1 MPAEKTTAATSTAM
15 SSEQSAE
22 KSTAT
27 AERAESFGRR
37 LTGLARRWEGLIVVL
52 LVAVTLWAT
61 LAVDGFANASNVSF
75 LLLDTTEI
83 AIMALTMTM
92 VIVAAEIDLSV
103 ASTLGL
109 CCAVL
114 GALWHANLPI
124 EAIMPI
130 CLLVGAACG
139 AVNGL
144 LVTRLGL
151 PSLAVTIGTF
161 ALYRGLAYVIL
172 GDRAVADL
180 PPAYTGLATQTLGP
194 IPVATLLVAVLA
206 AAAAVVLHATGLG
219 RSIYALGANEEAAFF
234 AGVRVKRIKF
244 WLFVASGVFAALAS
258 LGYTFRYASARA
270 DNGMGLELAV
280 VAAVL
285 LGGVS
290 IFGGRGGLPGVLAAV
305 LLLGV
310 VRNALILAD
319 VANEVLNF
327 VTGLLLVASVLA
339 PNLGAVW
346 RRRLSHRTVRLEGDT
361 SR

>member
-1 MPAEKTTAATSTAM
+1 MPADKPARSPETPAR
-15 SSEQSAE
+15 SAE
-22 KSTAT
+22 AT
-27 AERAESFGRR
+27 AEGAFGR
-37 LTGLARRWEGLIVVL
+37 LTGLARRWEGLILVL
-52 LVAVTLWAT
+52 LVAVMLWASF
-61 LAVDGFANASNVSF
+61 AVDGFANPSNVSF

-83 AIMALTMTM
+83 AIMALTMTL

-109 CCAVL
+109 SCAVL
-114 GALWHANLPI
+114 GWLWNAGLAI
-124 EAIMPI
+124 ETIMPI
-130 CLLVGAACG
+130 CLLVGALCG

-172 GDRAVADL
+172 GDQAVADL
-180 PPAYTGLATQTLGP
+180 PPAYTGLATQTFGP
-194 IPVATLLVAVLA
+194 IPLVTVLVAILA
-206 AAAAVVLHATGLG
+206 ALAAVVLHATGLG
-219 RSIYALGANEEAAFF
+219 RSIFALGSNEEAAFF

-244 WLFVASGVFAALAS
+244 WLFTASGVFASLAS
-258 LGYTFRYASARA
+258 LVYTFRYASARA
-270 DNGMGLELAV
+270 DNGVGLELAV

-290 IFGGRGGLPGVLAAV
+290 IFGGRGSLPGVLMAV

-346 RRRLSHRTVRLEGDT
+346 RRRTTRRSVRLEGNT
-361 SR
+361 PR

>member
-1 MPAEKTTAATSTAM
+1 MNTDA
-15 SSEQSAE
+15 
-22 KSTAT
+22 
-27 AERAESFGRR
+27 
-37 LTGLARRWEGLIVVL
+37 LRRWETLIAVL
-52 LVAVTLWAT
+52 LAGVAVWAS
-61 LAVDGFANASNVSF
+61 LGVDGFANDSNVSF

-83 AIMALTMTM
+83 ALMALTMTL

-109 CCAVL
+109 SCAVL
-114 GALWHANLPI
+114 GALWNAGLPI
-124 EAIMPI
+124 EVIMPI

-161 ALYRGLAYVIL
+161 ALFRGLAYVIL
-172 GDRAVADL
+172 GDQAVADL
-180 PPAYTGLATQTLGP
+180 PPAYTGLATSSIGP
-194 IPVATLLVAVLA
+194 VPLATVLVAVLA
-206 AAAAVVLHATGLG
+206 VVAALLLHATGLG
-219 RSIYALGANEEAAFF
+219 RSIVAIGANVEAAYFS
-234 AGVRVKRIKF
+234 GIRVKRVKL
-244 WLFVASGVFAALAS
+244 WLFVASGVMASLAS
-258 LGYTFRYASARA
+258 LIYTFRYASARA

-290 IFGGRGGLPGVLAAV
+290 IFGRKGTLPGVLMAV

-339 PNLGAVW
+339 PNLGAA
-346 RRRLSHRTVRLEGDT
+346 RRRRTPSPVEGK
-361 SR
+361 SVS

>member
-1 MPAEKTTAATSTAM
+1 MAADLARM
-15 SSEQSAE
+15 
-22 KSTAT
+22 
-27 AERAESFGRR
+27 
-37 LTGLARRWEGLIVVL
+37 ARRWEGLILVL
-52 LVAVTLWAT
+52 LVGVIGWAS
-61 LAVDGFANASNVSF
+61 LGVDGFANGSNVSF

-83 AIMALTMTM
+83 ALMALTMTL

-109 CCAVL
+109 SCAVL
-114 GALWHANLPI
+114 GRLWNAGLPI

-139 AVNGL
+139 AFNGL

-161 ALYRGLAYVIL
+161 ALFRGLAYVML
-172 GDRAVADL
+172 GDQAVADL
-180 PPAYTGLATQTLGP
+180 PPAYTSLATASVGP
-194 IPVATLLVAVLA
+194 IPLASVLVAVLA
-206 AAAAVVLHATGLG
+206 AVAATVLHATGLG
-219 RSIYALGANEEAAFF
+219 RSIVALGSNVEAAFF

-244 WLFVASGVFAALAS
+244 WLFVASGVMASLAS
-258 LGYTFRYASARA
+258 LVYTFRYASARA
-270 DNGMGLELAV
+270 DNGVGLELAV

-290 IFGGRGGLPGVLAAV
+290 IFGGRGTLPGVLMAV

-346 RRRLSHRTVRLEGDT
+346 RRRTSPQVEGK
-361 SR
+361 SVS

>member
-1 MPAEKTTAATSTAM
+1 MNTDA
-15 SSEQSAE
+15 
-22 KSTAT
+22 
-27 AERAESFGRR
+27 
-37 LTGLARRWEGLIVVL
+37 LRRWETLIAVL
-52 LVAVTLWAT
+52 LAGVAVWAS
-61 LAVDGFANASNVSF
+61 LGVDGFANDSNVSF

-83 AIMALTMTM
+83 ALMALTMTL

-109 CCAVL
+109 SCAVL
-114 GALWHANLPI
+114 GALWNAGLPI

-161 ALYRGLAYVIL
+161 ALFRGLAYVIL
-172 GDRAVADL
+172 GDQAVADL
-180 PPAYTGLATQTLGP
+180 PPAYTSLATSSIGP
-194 IPVATLLVAVLA
+194 VPLATVLVAVLA
-206 AAAAVVLHATGLG
+206 VVAALVLHATGLG
-219 RSIYALGANEEAAFF
+219 RSIVAIGANVEAAYFS
-234 AGVRVKRIKF
+234 GIRVKRIKL
-244 WLFVASGVFAALAS
+244 WLFVASGVMASLAS
-258 LGYTFRYASARA
+258 LIYTFRYASARA

-290 IFGGRGGLPGVLAAV
+290 IFGGKGTLPGVLMAV

-339 PNLGAVW
+339 PNLGAA
-346 RRRLSHRTVRLEGDT
+346 RRRRTPSPVEGK
-361 SR
+361 SVS

>member
-1 MPAEKTTAATSTAM
+1 MPAEHTGAVGSRWPVRAAY
-15 SSEQSAE
+15 
-22 KSTAT
+22 
-27 AERAESFGRR
+27 
-37 LTGLARRWEGLIVVL
+37 RWEGLILAL
-52 LVAVTLWAT
+52 LAGVALWAS
-61 LAVDGFANASNVSF
+61 LGVDGFANGSNVSF

-83 AIMALTMTM
+83 ALMVLTMTL

-109 CCAVL
+109 SCAVL
-114 GALWHANLPI
+114 GQLWNAGLPI

-130 CLLVGAACG
+130 CLLVGAVCG
-139 AVNGL
+139 AFNGL
-144 LVTRLGL
+144 LVTGLGL
-151 PSLAVTIGTF
+151 PSLAVTIGTY
-161 ALYRGLAYVIL
+161 ALFRGLAYVLL
-172 GDRAVADL
+172 GDQAVADL
-180 PPAYTGLATQTLGP
+180 PPAYTGLATASLGP
-194 IPVATLLVAVLA
+194 IPLASLLVVVLA
-206 AAAAVVLHATGLG
+206 GVAAVVLHATGLG
-219 RSIYALGANEEAAFF
+219 RSIFALGSNVEAAFF

-244 WLFVASGVFAALAS
+244 WLFVASGTMASLAS
-258 LGYTFRYASARA
+258 LVYTFRYASARA

-290 IFGGRGGLPGVLAAV
+290 IFGGRGSLPGVLMAV

-339 PNLGAVW
+339 PNLGAV
-346 RRRLSHRTVRLEGDT
+346 RRRRTTPSVEGK
-361 SR
+361 SVS

>member
-1 MPAEKTTAATSTAM
+1 MLARTLS
-15 SSEQSAE
+15 
-22 KSTAT
+22 
-27 AERAESFGRR
+27 
-37 LTGLARRWEGLIVVL
+37 GLFRRWEGLILVL
-52 LVAVTLWAT
+52 LIVACAG
-61 LAVDGFANASNVSF
+61 ASAGVDGFTNSSNVSF

-83 AIMALTMTM
+83 AIMALTMTII
-92 VIVAAEIDLSV
+92 VVAAEIDLSV

-109 CCAVL
+109 SCAVL
-114 GALWHANLPI
+114 GALWNAGLPI

-130 CLLVGAACG
+130 CLLVGAVCG
-139 AVNGL
+139 AVNGW

-151 PSLAVTIGTF
+151 PSLAVTIGTL

-172 GDRAVADL
+172 GDQAVADL
-180 PPAYTGLATQTLGP
+180 PPAYTGLATQAFGP
-194 IPVATLLVAVLA
+194 VPLATVVVVVLA
-206 AAAAVVLHATGLG
+206 AFVAVVLHATGVG
-219 RSIYALGANEEAAFF
+219 RSVFALGSNEEAAFF

-244 WLFVASGVFAALAS
+244 WLFVASGLFASLAS
-258 LGYTFRYASARA
+258 LIYTFRYASARA
-270 DNGMGLELAV
+270 DNGVGLELAV

-290 IFGGRGGLPGVLAAV
+290 IFGGRGTLPGVLVAV

-346 RRRLSHRTVRLEGDT
+346 RRRFSQPVHLEGK
-361 SR
+361 SPR

>member
-1 MPAEKTTAATSTAM
+1 M
-15 SSEQSAE
+15 
-22 KSTAT
+22 
-27 AERAESFGRR
+27 
-37 LTGLARRWEGLIVVL
+37 LARRWESLILVL
-52 LVAVTLWAT
+52 LVAVCVWAA
-61 LAVDGFANASNVSF
+61 LGVDGFANTSNVSF

-83 AIMALTMTM
+83 ALMALSMTF
-92 VIVAAEIDLSV
+92 VVVAAEIDLSV

-109 CCAVL
+109 SCAVL
-114 GALWHANLPI
+114 GWLWNAGLSI

-130 CLLVGAACG
+130 CLMVGTLCG

-172 GDRAVADL
+172 GDQAVADL
-180 PPAYTGLATQTLGP
+180 PAAYTTPATQPL
-194 IPVATLLVAVLA
+194 IPLVLVAALGVG
-206 AAAAVVLHATGLG
+206 AAVLLHATGVG
-219 RSIYALGANEEAAFF
+219 RAVFAIGANQEAAFF
-234 AGVRVKRIKF
+234 AGIRVKRIKF
-244 WLFVASGVFAALAS
+244 WLFVASGAMAALAS
-258 LGYTFRYASARA
+258 LILTFRYASARA
-270 DNGMGLELAV
+270 DNGVGLELAV

-290 IFGGRGGLPGVLAAV
+290 IFGGRGSLPGVLMAV

-327 VTGLLLVASVLA
+327 VTGLLLVASVLV
-339 PNLGAVW
+339 PNLGALW
-346 RRRLSHRTVRLEGDT
+346 RRRST
-361 SR
+361 SQQEVP

>member
-1 MPAEKTTAATSTAM
+1 MTM
-15 SSEQSAE
+15 
-22 KSTAT
+22 
-27 AERAESFGRR
+27 F
-37 LTGLARRWEGLIVVL
+37 RRWEGLIAL
-52 LVAVTLWAT
+52 LLAGVAVWAS
-61 LAVDGFANASNVSF
+61 LAVDGFANSSNVRF

-83 AIMALTMTM
+83 ALMALTMTL
-92 VIVAAEIDLSV
+92 VIVAGEIDLSV

-114 GALWHANLPI
+114 GWSWNAGLPI
-124 EAIMPI
+124 EAIMPL
-130 CLLVGAACG
+130 CVLAGAVCG
-139 AVNGL
+139 ALNGL

-172 GDRAVADL
+172 GDQAVADL
-180 PPAYTGLATQTLGP
+180 PPAYTSLGALP
-194 IPVATLLVAVLA
+194 LLLVVVLALA
-206 AAAAVVLHATGLG
+206 AAVILHATGLG
-219 RSIYALGANEEAAFF
+219 RSIFAIGANQEAAFF
-234 AGVRVKRIKF
+234 SGVRVKRIKL
-244 WLFVASGVFAALAS
+244 WLFVASGAMAGLAS
-258 LGYTFRYASARA
+258 LVYTFRYASARA
-270 DNGMGLELAV
+270 DNGVGLELAV

-290 IFGGRGGLPGVLAAV
+290 IFGGRGSLLGVLVAV

-346 RRRLSHRTVRLEGDT
+346 RRRSSVQLESSVQVEGK
-361 SR
+361 SLP

>member
-1 MPAEKTTAATSTAM
+1 MNTDA
-15 SSEQSAE
+15 
-22 KSTAT
+22 
-27 AERAESFGRR
+27 
-37 LTGLARRWEGLIVVL
+37 LRRWETLIAVL
-52 LVAVTLWAT
+52 LAGVAVWAS
-61 LAVDGFANASNVSF
+61 LGVDGFANDSNVSF

-83 AIMALTMTM
+83 ALMALTMTL

-109 CCAVL
+109 SCAVL
-114 GALWHANLPI
+114 GALWNAGLPI

-161 ALYRGLAYVIL
+161 ALFRGLAYVIL
-172 GDRAVADL
+172 GDQAVADL
-180 PPAYTGLATQTLGP
+180 PPAHTSLATSSIGP
-194 IPVATLLVAVLA
+194 VPLATVLVAVLA
-206 AAAAVVLHATGLG
+206 VVAALVLHATGLG
-219 RSIYALGANEEAAFF
+219 RSIVAIGANVEAAYFS
-234 AGVRVKRIKF
+234 GIRVKRVKL
-244 WLFVASGVFAALAS
+244 WLFVASGVMASLAS
-258 LGYTFRYASARA
+258 LIYTFRYASARA

-290 IFGGRGGLPGVLAAV
+290 IFGGKGTLPGVLMAV

-339 PNLGAVW
+339 PNLGAA
-346 RRRLSHRTVRLEGDT
+346 RRRRTPSPVEGK
-361 SR
+361 SVS

>member
-1 MPAEKTTAATSTAM
+1 M
-15 SSEQSAE
+15 
-22 KSTAT
+22 
-27 AERAESFGRR
+27 RADV
-37 LTGLARRWEGLIVVL
+37 LRRWETLIVVL
-52 LVAVTLWAT
+52 LAGVAVWAS
-61 LAVDGFANASNVSF
+61 LAVDNFANASNVSF

-83 AIMALTMTM
+83 ALMALTMTL
-92 VIVAAEIDLSV
+92 VVVAAEIDLSV

-109 CCAVL
+109 SCAVL
-114 GALWHANLPI
+114 GTLWDAGLPI

-161 ALYRGLAYVIL
+161 ALFRGLAYVLL
-172 GDRAVADL
+172 GGEAVADL
-180 PPAYTGLATQTLGP
+180 PPAYTSLATASIGP
-194 IPVATLLVAVLA
+194 VPLATLLVVALAVVAGL
-206 AAAAVVLHATGLG
+206 VLHATGLG
-219 RSIYALGANEEAAFF
+219 RSIVALGSNVEAAYFS
-234 AGVRVKRIKF
+234 GVRVKRIKL
-244 WLFVASGVFAALAS
+244 WLFVASGVMASLAS
-258 LGYTFRYASARA
+258 LVYTFRYASARA

-290 IFGGRGGLPGVLAAV
+290 IFGGTGTLPGVLVAV

-319 VANEVLNF
+319 VRNEVLNF

-339 PNLGAVW
+339 PNLGAV
-346 RRRLSHRTVRLEGDT
+346 RRRRTPSPAEGKSVT
-361 SR
+361 

>member
-1 MPAEKTTAATSTAM
+1 MPADSPDSAAPAG
-15 SSEQSAE
+15 SALPAVALAAG
-22 KSTAT
+22 SGGSGISA
-27 AERAESFGRR
+27 SFSPAA
-37 LTGLARRWEGLIVVL
+37 LFHRWEGLIL
-52 LVAVTLWAT
+52 ILFVAVVTWAS
-61 LAVDGFANASNVSF
+61 LGVDGFANSSNVSF
-75 LLLDTTEI
+75 LLLDVTEI
-83 AIMALTMTM
+83 ALMALTMTL

-109 CCAVL
+109 SCAVL
-114 GALWHANLPI
+114 GWLWNAGLPI

-130 CLLVGAACG
+130 CLVAGALCG
-139 AVNGL
+139 ALNGF

-172 GDRAVADL
+172 GDQAVADL
-180 PPAYTGLATQTLGP
+180 PPAYTSLAGSTLGP

-206 AAAAVVLHATGLG
+206 VLFVVILHFTSLG
-219 RSIYALGANEEAAFF
+219 RSIVALGSNEEAAFF
-234 AGVRVKRIKF
+234 SGVRVKRIRF
-244 WLFVASGVFAALAS
+244 WLFVASGAMAALAS
-258 LGYTFRYASARA
+258 LIFTFRYASARA
-270 DNGMGLELAV
+270 DNGAGLELAV
-280 VAAVL
+280 IAAVL

-290 IFGGRGGLPGVLAAV
+290 IFGGRGTLPGVLMAV

-346 RRRLSHRTVRLEGDT
+346 RRRTSPPLEGK
-361 SR
+361 SAP

>member
-1 MPAEKTTAATSTAM
+1 MNTDV
-15 SSEQSAE
+15 
-22 KSTAT
+22 
-27 AERAESFGRR
+27 
-37 LTGLARRWEGLIVVL
+37 LRRWETLIAVL
-52 LVAVTLWAT
+52 LAGVAVWAS
-61 LAVDGFANASNVSF
+61 LGVDGFAGDSNVSF

-83 AIMALTMTM
+83 ALMALTMTL

-109 CCAVL
+109 SCAVL
-114 GALWHANLPI
+114 GALWNAGLPI

-161 ALYRGLAYVIL
+161 ALFRGLAYVIL
-172 GDRAVADL
+172 GDQAVADL
-180 PPAYTGLATQTLGP
+180 PPAYTGLATSSIGP
-194 IPVATLLVAVLA
+194 VPLATVLVAVLA
-206 AAAAVVLHATGLG
+206 VVAALVLHATGLG
-219 RSIYALGANEEAAFF
+219 RSIVAIGANVEAAYFS
-234 AGVRVKRIKF
+234 GIRVKRIKL
-244 WLFVASGVFAALAS
+244 WLFVASGVMASLAS
-258 LGYTFRYASARA
+258 LVYTFRYASARA

-290 IFGGRGGLPGVLAAV
+290 IFGGKGTLPGVLMAV

-339 PNLGAVW
+339 PNLGAA
-346 RRRLSHRTVRLEGDT
+346 RRRRTPSPVEGK
-361 SR
+361 SAS

>member
-1 MPAEKTTAATSTAM
+1 MNTDA
-15 SSEQSAE
+15 
-22 KSTAT
+22 
-27 AERAESFGRR
+27 
-37 LTGLARRWEGLIVVL
+37 LRRWETLIAVL
-52 LVAVTLWAT
+52 LAGVAVWAS
-61 LAVDGFANASNVSF
+61 LGVDGFANDSNVSF

-83 AIMALTMTM
+83 ALMALTMTL

-109 CCAVL
+109 SCAVL
-114 GALWHANLPI
+114 GALWNAGLSI

-161 ALYRGLAYVIL
+161 ALFRGLAYVIL
-172 GDRAVADL
+172 GDQAVADL
-180 PPAYTGLATQTLGP
+180 PPAYTGLATASIGP
-194 IPVATLLVAVLA
+194 VPLATVLVAVLA
-206 AAAAVVLHATGLG
+206 VVAALVLHATGLG
-219 RSIYALGANEEAAFF
+219 RSIVAIGANVEAAYFS
-234 AGVRVKRIKF
+234 GIRVKRIKL
-244 WLFVASGVFAALAS
+244 WLFVASGVMASLAS
-258 LGYTFRYASARA
+258 LIYTFRYASARA

-290 IFGGRGGLPGVLAAV
+290 IFGGKGTLPGVLMAV

-339 PNLGAVW
+339 PNLGAA
-346 RRRLSHRTVRLEGDT
+346 RRRRTPSPVEGK
-361 SR
+361 SVS